1 MEQILTIELFGQS
14 YKFKTKIDKQDAKQ
28 VVDLLVEQVNQT
40 EKQQSVKSPQ
50 INKLAIMII
59 VALNIANKNV
69 EIKKESLDLVNNI
82 SKGYTKLI
90 SDLDSVLQ

>member
-69 EIKKESLDLVNNI
+69 EIKKENLDLLNNI

-90 SDLDSVLQ
+90 SDLDAILQ

>member
-28 VVDLLVEQVNQT
+28 VADLLLEHVHKT

-69 EIKKESLDLVNNI
+69 EIQKENVVLLNKI
-82 SKGYTKLI
+82 SKGYEKLI

>member
-40 EKQQSVKSPQ
+40 EKQQSAKSPQ

-59 VALNIANKNV
+59 VALNIANK
-69 EIKKESLDLVNNI
+69 KEN
-82 SKGYTKLI
+82 
-90 SDLDSVLQ
+90 

>member
-69 EIKKESLDLVNNI
+69 EIKKENLDLVNNI

>member
-28 VVDLLVEQVNQT
+28 VTDLLLEQVNKT

-50 INKLAIMII
+50 INKLSIMII

>member
-28 VVDLLVEQVNQT
+28 VTDLLLEQVKQT